1 MLCPNAC
8 PFSRASVRIFSL
20 IAGLLTLS
28 GLLFGGPSGRLPVQ
42 AQAYAPGGVETLAT
56 LYPVADAYVN
66 QYVPNTNFGAAT
78 ELYVGRSANG
88 DRWELLR
95 FDLSSIPPGATI
107 SSATLKLYGVV
118 NRAAGAGAGNMP
130 VAAYQ
135 VYAYR
140 TKAGK
145 GTEYWVESVVTWNNP
160 PTTEASTDDA
170 PTTVDLSQTEHNLVV
185 TGAVSQWVEHGA
197 PNYGFTLKGD
207 GSSIWPA
214 LLQTYARE
222 AGDALR
228 PRLVVNYLLSRP
240 TQTATA
246 TATTTAV
253 RTPTRTATPTAT
265 VTPTTTA
272 TPTVTATRTPTAT
285 RTATATPT
293 PTRTSTPTP
302 PSGTVGQCPGQVWVY
317 ADRDTWIGS
326 ALPNAVHGAEQ
337 RLELQ
342 KSASEERRVLLH
354 FPLAGVLPA
363 GQYVNTAAVEL
374 WAYETDDL
382 SAVRR
387 VNLYTLAG
395 AFAESTTTWAN
406 QPATLRDLGEQ
417 KVSGN
422 GQSVDVT
429 GIVQAWTS
437 GQTDPNHGLLIK
449 PASAEMLYRYYSR
462 EHWVSPPKL
471 VIHCSEANWTPTPT
485 ATATPTP
492 TPTSTSTVTP
502 TAGAPMNFTLA
513 VHPGTVSLDIAG
525 LYAIGGAASSTVQAT
540 VSATYL
546 SGSPQPVTLALLD
559 LPYGVTYSLTP
570 VSGTPPYSAQLT
582 LRAEREHLPQVGAYP
597 LKVRGTAGAKSV
609 TVPLTLNVISSGD
622 LDVLQVRP
630 VQALDN
636 APLVRGKGTAFR
648 VTVRNTFP
656 GPVDAYLRLN
666 LPAGEW
672 STTATC
678 ANGKAISPPS
688 GYTYPTL
695 WGPVRLQAGDHEVLL
710 PHVPPERAD
719 NDWNASTDPAGQ
731 FDCGCVGAHCAPRVR
746 MVPRPTGSTAGV
758 RVEVDAAAALP
769 EADESNNALQT
780 PMYPVHD
787 TKPWSF
793 LFFRCQDPTD
803 NVPFPSWAD
812 TAGAARLQ
820 LEFLLGSFP
829 MADDEVWYSVAPQG
843 VLWEDNE
850 DEAPDDCTGET
861 CYKTR
866 SQFLSYILGM
876 AQAEGFRFAVAL
888 GGCGD
893 GGGTTNGTH
902 AAFMGAGR
910 NTYSEVLAHEFNHTI
925 TLMGDIY
932 SLDVAGG
939 WHEHYCQQDGTRVYG
954 CWEDGDKRDG
964 SVHRYCWMNGDELDC
979 STTFTKVCAVNCG
992 CSEWSDDYPA
1002 CDGQPIATE
1011 AACVSALDAVV
1022 SCRAEGGTLWR
1033 TPDGRIR
1040 HPASPGLWVY
1050 QWLPVGDDLN
1060 YIMDS
1065 SAGPVVPF
1073 RWNRLANTYDHA
1085 TGEVF
1090 ADGYLN
1096 LLENRLMAAAGSAAA
1111 AGKAAAG
1118 PAALLVS
1125 GTVTRAGTAEFHP
1138 FITLAEP
1145 AVDLAL
1151 GDAGTYAIRLLD
1163 GGGHLLSA
1171 TGFDLAFYQPDP
1183 NGGPL
1188 AQMEFSH
1195 RIAWLPETRRIELW
1209 EGSRRLAARDVTAA
1223 APQVTLLGPHG
1234 GTFGQEAVI
1243 PVRWSA
1249 TDADGPALT
1258 YHVSLSPDGG
1268 QTWLPVARDLAA
1280 TALDLPAGK
1289 VADGTYLVRVTATDG
1304 VNTGYAVTDGP
1315 FVVEGGD
1322 TGVWLP
1328 LVLR

>member
-1 MLCPNAC
+1 MLRSSARSYP
-8 PFSRASVRIFSL
+8 RVTLRVFSL
-20 IAGLLTLS
+20 MPALAVLCGLLLAA
-28 GLLFGGPSGRLPVQ
+28 LPGPQAAQ
-42 AQAYAPGGVETLAT
+42 AQAHVPGSVETIAT

-66 QYVPNTNFGAAT
+66 QYVPTTNFGTAT
-78 ELYVGRSANG
+78 ELYIGRSANG
-88 DRWELLR
+88 ERWELLR
-95 FDLSSIPPGATI
+95 FDLSSIPPGATV

-118 NRAAGAGAGNMP
+118 NRAAGAEAGDMP
-130 VAAYQ
+130 AAAYQ

-145 GTEYWVESVVTWNNP
+145 GTEYWVESAVTWESRP
-160 PTTEASTDDA
+160 ATEATADDA
-170 PTTVDLSQTEHNLVV
+170 PTTVDLSQAEHNLVV
-185 TGAVSQWVEHGA
+185 TGAVSQWVEEGA

-246 TATTTAV
+246 TATTTAL

-265 VTPTTTA
+265 ATPTTTA
-272 TPTVTATRTPTAT
+272 TLTATAT
-285 RTATATPT
+285 RTATTTVT

-317 ADRDTWIGS
+317 ADRDTWVGS

-337 RLELQ
+337 RLELH
-342 KSASEERRVLLH
+342 KSASEERRILLH
-354 FPLAGVLPA
+354 FPLAGVIPA

-374 WAYETDDL
+374 WAYEADDA

-395 AFAESTTTWAN
+395 AFSESTTTWAN
-406 QPATLRDLGEQ
+406 QPGTLRDLGEQ

-429 GIVQAWTS
+429 GIVQTWTDV
-437 GQTDPNHGLLIK
+437 QADPNHGLLIK
-449 PASAEMLYRYYSR
+449 PASAEMLYRYRSR

-471 VIHCSEANWTPTPT
+471 VIHCSASNWTPTPT
-485 ATATPTP
+485 MTPTR
-492 TPTSTSTVTP
+492 TPTRTPSVTTTP
-502 TAGAPMNFTLA
+502 GAAMNFTLA
-513 VHPGTVSLDIAG
+513 VNPGTVNLDVAG
-525 LYAIGGAASSTVQAT
+525 LYAAGGADSSTVLAA
-540 VSATYL
+540 VDVTYL
-546 SGSPQPVTLALLD
+546 SGSLQPVALALLD
-559 LPYGVTYSLTP
+559 LPYGVTYSFTP
-570 VSGTPPYSAQLT
+570 ASGTPPFSARLT
-582 LRAEREHLPQVGAYP
+582 LRSGREQLPQLGAYP
-597 LKVRGTAGAKSV
+597 LKVRGTAGDKSM
-609 TVPLTLNVISSGD
+609 TVPLTLNVVSSGD

-630 VQALDN
+630 VQALDD

-672 STTATC
+672 STAATC
-678 ANGKAISPPS
+678 ANGRAISPPS
-688 GYTYPTL
+688 GWTYPTL
-695 WGPVRLQAGDHEVLL
+695 WGPVRLEAGDHEILL

-719 NDWNASTDPAGQ
+719 NDWHASTDPAGQ
-731 FDCGCVGAHCAPRVR
+731 FDCGCVGAQCAPRVR
-746 MVPRPTGSTAGV
+746 VVPRPTGSTASV

-769 EADESNNALQT
+769 EADESNNTLQT
-780 PMYPVHD
+780 GSYVVQD

-829 MADDEVWYSVAPQG
+829 MADGEVWYSVAPQG

-902 AAFMGAGR
+902 AAFMSAGR

-992 CSEWSDDYPA
+992 CSEWSEDYPA
-1002 CDGQPIATE
+1002 CDGEPIATE
-1011 AACVSALDAVV
+1011 AACVSALDAAV
-1022 SCRAEGGTLWR
+1022 SCRAEGGSIWR

-1040 HPASPGLWVY
+1040 HPASSGLWVY
-1050 QWLPVGDDLN
+1050 HWLPVGDDLN

-1065 SAGPVVPF
+1065 SAGPVAPF
-1073 RWNRLANTYDHA
+1073 RWYRLDNTFDHA
-1085 TGEVF
+1085 TGVVF
-1090 ADGYLN
+1090 DDGYLN
-1096 LLENRLMAAAGSAAA
+1096 LLENRQMAAAGSTALTSE
-1111 AGKAAAG
+1111 AAAG

-1138 FITLAEP
+1138 FITLLEP
-1145 AVDLAL
+1145 AVDLAP
-1151 GDAGTYAIRLLD
+1151 GDAGAYEIRLLD

-1171 TGFDLAFYQPDP
+1171 ARFDLSFYQPDP

-1188 AQMEFSH
+1188 ARMEFSH
-1195 RIAWLPETRRIELW
+1195 RIAWRPETRRIELW
-1209 EGSRRLAARDVTAA
+1209 QGSRLLAGRAVTAA

-1234 GTFGQEAVI
+1234 GSFGRDDVV

-1249 TDADGPALT
+1249 TDVDGPVLT
-1258 YHVSLSPDGG
+1258 YHVSLSPDEG

-1280 TALDLPAGK
+1280 TALDLPASE
-1289 VADGTYLVRVTATDG
+1289 VAGGTYLVRVTATDG
-1304 VNTGYAVTDGP
+1304 VNTGSAVADGP

-1322 TGVWLP
+1322 TSVWLP